1 MTISSEESISCP
13 VRRLSAAALAVVC
26 FLPVVP
32 RLSAEAVL
40 PYLVV
45 HGRAFVEHAGVEPEP
60 AQESGVLRG
69 GSSIRTEAAS
79 AVVLFFE
86 SGARLSLM
94 SEGRARFDGEER
106 RDTGVD
112 HLVFFTDGS
121 LVGTVPPERAGA
133 RLRVASHTGE
143 IRVREADF
151 VTTSFGS
158 RETVVTQL
166 IGVESGN
173 VSFVPEGEGS
183 AAARTVYAGDS
194 ITVGAVMTG
203 GRPEVQISE
212 RLLSGDMRFRL
223 QAGLTHIEEATLRRD
238 VSVGRLQETRAPS
251 TIPPP
256 DRLRDPSPG
265 AGVPAP
271 REQN

>member
-1 MTISSEESISCP
+1 MTHSTQESISCP
-13 VRRLSAAALAVVC
+13 VRRLYAAALA
-26 FLPVVP
+26 LAGLLAAVP
-32 RLSAEAVL
+32 QICAEATL

-45 HGRAFVEHAGVEPEP
+45 HGRAFVEHAGGDPAP
-60 AQESGVLRG
+60 AQESGVLRA

-94 SEGRARFDGEER
+94 SEGRLRFDGEER

-112 HLVFFTDGS
+112 HLVFFSNGS
-121 LVGTVPPERAGA
+121 LVGRVPADRAGE
-133 RLRVASHTGE
+133 RLRVTSHTGE

-173 VSFVPEGEGS
+173 LSFVSQEEGD

-203 GRPEVQISE
+203 GRPEIQTSE
-212 RLLSGDMRFRL
+212 RLLSGDMRDRL
-223 QAGLTHIEEATLRRD
+223 QAGLTQIEEASVRRD
-238 VSVGRLQETRAPS
+238 FSVGRVRETRAPS

-256 DRLRDPSPG
+256 DRLRDLSPG
-265 AGVPAP
+265 AGLPAP
-271 REQN
+271 RERN